1 MYHHAKLRCK
11 TDDSTSK
18 KNLEAATEGAL
29 KWQTTYKDFG
39 SGFNIREVAA
49 RFIAGRKT
57 VDLPKVM
64 LRLYNDVPGHEL
76 DNLLAG
82 MAVMWVESEEE
93 RKKGVREEKQMG
105 LLGNKAKKWL
115 DSM

>member
-1 MYHHAKLRCK
+1 
-11 TDDSTSK
+11 
-18 KNLEAATEGAL
+18 L

-39 SGFNIREVAA
+39 SDFDIREVAA

-82 MAVMWVESEEE
+82 MAVMWVESEEQ
-93 RKKGVREEKQMG
+93 KKKDVREEKQMG
-105 LLGNKAKKWL
+105 SLGNKAKKWL
-115 DSM
+115 DSL